1 MESHRID
8 TVRRAIAVGLF
19 LAGTIG
25 ASVAGAATA
34 NATKPR
40 VRERGVFR
48 AAQHLR
54 SVLVAVRSVS
64 VGGLRLTG
72 AAP

>member
-19 LAGTIG
+19 LAGTIA

-34 NATKPR
+34 NATKPPM
-40 VRERGVFR
+40 RERGVFR
-48 AAQHLR
+48 AGQ
-54 SVLVAVRSVS
+54 
-64 VGGLRLTG
+64 RL
-72 AAP
+72 

>member
-48 AAQHLR
+48 TAQ
-54 SVLVAVRSVS
+54 
-64 VGGLRLTG
+64 RL
-72 AAP
+72 